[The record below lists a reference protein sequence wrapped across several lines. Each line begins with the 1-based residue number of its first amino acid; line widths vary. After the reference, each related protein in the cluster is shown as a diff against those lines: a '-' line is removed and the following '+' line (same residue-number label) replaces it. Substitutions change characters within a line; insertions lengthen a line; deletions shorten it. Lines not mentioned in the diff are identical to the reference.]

1 MTTLARLAPLL
12 IPRALHFGIVPFWI
26 AGLLESLRPTDGEK
40 IEDSYPLS
48 PLQHGMLFHTLL
60 DRGSGV
66 DIVQEI
72 CDLSEDLDVDA
83 FEEAWKRVAQRHPA
97 LRTSFQWDGLDE
109 PIQQVHRRL
118 PSLERHDW
126 RDRSRKDQE
135 AELDAFVRS
144 DRRRGFDLRRAPLMR
159 LSLFR
164 SAPAA
169 YRFVWTFHH
178 ALMDGWCVP
187 IVLKEVFAFYDAFRL
202 GQEPAFDEPRPYR
215 DYIEWLRKLDLS
227 RAESFWRDALKGFR
241 APTPLVVDRLDSD
254 GTIDPLHGEE
264 AIRLSESVTS
274 ALRSLARKHDLTLST
289 IFQAAWA
296 CLLGRYSGE
305 EDVVFGTTRQCRPS
319 AMAGAESMVGLFI
332 NTLPIRARV
341 GPDRSVLDLLR
352 ELRRQWVVSSE
363 YKPTPLVD
371 IQRWSEIPRGASL
384 FQSLVVF
391 EDSLQN
397 SRLRA
402 QGGPWT
408 NRAFREIS
416 QPNTPLNVV
425 AYGERELLIRISYDR
440 KHFDSDSVSRMLGHA
455 ATLLEA
461 MAENADQRLG
471 DLPLLTSAERRQIL
485 EWQSRDREDRSQE
498 CIHRAFE
505 RQTQRTPE
513 AVAVQFE
520 GAHLSYGELNRRANR
535 LARHLRGLGVGPDVL
550 VGVCLNRSLEMV
562 VALLGVLKAG
572 GAYLPLDPAYPAE
585 RLGFMIEDARTPVLV
600 TDESLVSCLP
610 VRSDVS
616 MCLLDRDREAIARE
630 EDDDP
635 EVLGSPE
642 NLAYVI
648 YTSGSTGRP
657 KGVLVTHRNVDR
669 LFAATEALFGFDE
682 HDVWSLFHS
691 YAFDFSVWELWGALR
706 YGGRVVVVP
715 QSVTRSPEA
724 FRELLSET
732 GVTVLNQTPSAFRQL
747 IEADASSGSALRLR
761 LVIFGGE
768 ALEAGMLAPWFGRHG
783 DESPRL
789 VNMYGITETTV
800 HVTHHPLSRADLA
813 RPSSVIGRPIPDL
826 QVYILDRRLD
836 LCPIGV
842 PGELH
847 VGGPGLARGYL
858 HRPELTRE
866 KFIPNPFAPH
876 TEQRLYGSGDLGR
889 YCANGEIEYLGRL
902 DQQVKIRGHRVEPG
916 EIETALAQHPDVKES
931 AVVAREETPGDVRL
945 IAYLVPRGEMAPP
958 DDPELRAF
966 LKRSLPAYMMP
977 SAFVPIEH
985 LPLTPSGKVDRQA
998 LRSPASRSR
1007 RREEDF
1013 VAPRDPTEQAVAE
1026 IWGQVLGL
1034 DGLGAHDDFFERG
1047 GHSLLATQVV
1057 SRIRDWFGVE
1067 LPIQTLFE
1075 SPSVAEFAEVLAKAP
1090 EAARST
1096 SAIPR
1101 LDRESHRPSSAA
1113 GARLRGRTP
1122 STPSSKVDRQP
1133 LRSPTSRSRKRK
1145 EDFVAPRD
1153 PTEQAVA
1160 EIWGQVLGVD
1170 DLGAHDDFFERG
1182 GHSLLATQVV
1192 SRIRDCFGVELPIRT
1207 LFEFPSVAEFAR
1219 VLAKAPEAARST
1231 SSIPRLDR
1239 ESHRARTKD

>member
-1 MTTLARLAPLL
+1 MTTLASVARLL

-26 AGLLESLRPTDGEK
+26 AGLLKSSWPADGEK
-40 IEDSYPLS
+40 IEDTYPLS
-48 PLQHGMLFHTLL
+48 PLQHGMLFHSLR

-72 CDLSEDLDVDA
+72 SELSEDLDVDA
-83 FEEAWKRVAQRHPA
+83 FEEAWKRVAQRHSM
-97 LRTSFQWDGLDE
+97 LRTSFEWDGLDA
-109 PIQQVHRRL
+109 PIQRVHARL
-118 PSLERHDW
+118 PSLERYDW
-126 RDRSRKDQE
+126 RDRSGQYQE

-159 LSLFR
+159 LSLFQL
-164 SAPAA
+164 APSA

-178 ALMDGWCVP
+178 ALLDGWCIP
-187 IVLKEVFAFYDAFRL
+187 IVLKEVFAFYDAIRR
-202 GQEPAFDEPRPYR
+202 GEEPAFDEPRPYR
-215 DYIEWLRKLDLS
+215 DYVEWLRKLDLS
-227 RAESFWRDALKGFR
+227 GAEAFWRDALKGFR
-241 APTPLVVDRLDSD
+241 APTPLVVDRLDTD
-254 GTIDPLHGEE
+254 GTIDDPIHGEQE
-264 AIRLSESVTS
+264 IRLSESVTS
-274 ALRSLARKHDLTLST
+274 TLRSLARKHDLTLNT
-289 IFQAAWA
+289 MLQAAWA

-305 EDVVFGTTRQCRPS
+305 QDVVFGATRQCRPS

-352 ELRRQWVVSSE
+352 ELRRQWVVSRE
-363 YKPTPLVD
+363 YKQTPLVD
-371 IQRWSEIPRGASL
+371 IQRWSEIPRGAPL

-391 EDSLQN
+391 ENSLLN
-397 SRLRA
+397 SGLRA

-408 NRAFREIS
+408 NRMFRYIS

-425 AYGERELLIRISYDR
+425 AYGEREFLIRIAYDR
-440 KHFDSDSVSRMLGHA
+440 KQFDSDSVSRMLGHT
-455 ATLLEA
+455 ATLLGA
-461 MAENADQRLG
+461 MAENVDQRLA

-485 EWQSRDREDRSQE
+485 EWQSGDREYTSQE

-505 RQTQRTPE
+505 RQAQRTPDR
-513 AVAVQFE
+513 VAVQFE

-550 VGVCLNRSLEMV
+550 VGVCLNRSLEMI

-572 GAYLPLDPAYPAE
+572 GAYLPLDPTYPAE

-600 TDESLVSCLP
+600 TDESLVSSVP

-616 MCLLDRDREAIARE
+616 MCLLDRDAEAIALE
-630 EDDDP
+630 EDRDP
-635 EVLGSPE
+635 EVFGSPE

-648 YTSGSTGRP
+648 YTSGSTGKP

-669 LFAATEALFGFDE
+669 LFAATEALYGFDE

-706 YGGRVVVVP
+706 YGGRLVVVP

-768 ALEAGMLAPWFGRHG
+768 ALEPGMLAPWFGLHG

-800 HVTHHPLSRADLA
+800 HVTHHPLSRADLP
-813 RPSSVIGRPIPDL
+813 RGSSVIGRPIPDL
-826 QVYILDRRLD
+826 RVYILDRRLE

-842 PGELH
+842 PGELY
-847 VGGPGLARGYL
+847 VGGPGVARGYL
-858 HRPELTRE
+858 RRPELTRE
-866 KFIPNPFAPH
+866 RFIPNPFAPD
-876 TEQRLYGSGDLGR
+876 TEERLYRSGDLGR
-889 YCANGEIEYLGRL
+889 YCANGEIEYLGRM
-902 DQQVKIRGHRVEPG
+902 DQQVKIRGHRIEPG
-916 EIETALAQHPDVKES
+916 EIETALAQHPDVRES

-958 DDPELRAF
+958 DAELRAF

-977 SAFVPIEH
+977 SAFVPIER

-998 LRSPASRSR
+998 LRSPAGRSR
-1007 RREEDF
+1007 TREEDF
-1013 VAPRDPTEQAVAE
+1013 VAPRDPTEQAVAT
-1026 IWGQVLGL
+1026 IWGQVLGVDDLGAHDDFFERGGHSLLAMQVVSRIRDWFGVELPIQTLFDSPSVAEFAEVLAKAPESARSTLTIPHL
-1034 DGLGAHDDFFERG
+1034 DRESHRASPAAWSTLRRRTPSTPSGKVDRQALRSPAGRSRKREEDFVAPRDPTERAVASIWGQVLGVDDLGAHDDFFERG

-1067 LPIQTLFE
+1067 LPIQTLFD
-1075 SPSVAEFAEVLAKAP
+1075 SPSVAKFAEVLAKAP
-1090 EAARST
+1090 ESARST
-1096 SAIPR
+1096 LTIPR
-1101 LDRESHRPSSAA
+1101 LDRESHRD
-1113 GARLRGRTP
+1113 RT
-1122 STPSSKVDRQP
+1122 
-1133 LRSPTSRSRKRK
+1133 
-1145 EDFVAPRD
+1145 RD
-1153 PTEQAVA
+1153 
-1160 EIWGQVLGVD
+1160 
-1170 DLGAHDDFFERG
+1170 
-1182 GHSLLATQVV
+1182 
-1192 SRIRDCFGVELPIRT
+1192 
-1207 LFEFPSVAEFAR
+1207 
-1219 VLAKAPEAARST
+1219 
-1231 SSIPRLDR
+1231 
-1239 ESHRARTKD
+1239 

>member
-1 MTTLARLAPLL
+1 MTTFAGLAPLL
-12 IPRALHFGIVPFWI
+12 IPGALYFGIFSLWI
-26 AGLLESLRPTDGEK
+26 AGLLETPQPADGEK

-48 PLQHGMLFHTLL
+48 PLQQGMLFHSLL
-60 DRGSGV
+60 DGESGV

-72 CDLSEDLDVDA
+72 ADLSEDLDVDA
-83 FEEAWKRVAQRHPA
+83 FEEAWKRVARRHPM
-97 LRTSFQWDGLDE
+97 LRTSFQWDGLDA
-109 PIQQVHRRL
+109 PVQQVHTRL

-126 RDRSRKDQE
+126 RDRSEKDQE
-135 AELDAFVRS
+135 AELEMFVRS

-159 LSLFR
+159 LSLFQL
-164 SAPAA
+164 APSA

-178 ALMDGWCVP
+178 ALLDGWCIS
-187 IVLKEVFAFYDAFRL
+187 IVLKEIFAFYDAFRR
-202 GQEPAFDEPRPYR
+202 GQEPVFDEPRPYR

-227 RAESFWRDALKGFR
+227 RAESFWRDSLNGFR
-241 APTPLVVDRLDSD
+241 APTPLVVDRLNID
-254 GTIDPLHGEE
+254 GTIDDPLHGELE
-264 AIRLSESVTS
+264 IRLSESVTS
-274 ALRSLARKHDLTLST
+274 TLRSLARKHDLTLNT
-289 IFQAAWA
+289 MLQAAWA

-305 EDVVFGTTRQCRPS
+305 EDVVFGATRQCRPS
-319 AMAGAESMVGLFI
+319 AMAGAESVVGLFI

-352 ELRRQWVVSSE
+352 ELRRQWVVSRE
-363 YKPTPLVD
+363 HKHTPLVD
-371 IQRWSEIPRGASL
+371 IQRWSEIPRGSPL

-391 EDSLQN
+391 ENSLSN
-397 SRLRA
+397 SSLRA

-408 NRAFREIS
+408 NRTFRYIS

-425 AYGERELLIRISYDR
+425 AYGEREFLIRISYDGR
-440 KHFDSDSVSRMLGHA
+440 RFDSDSVSRMLGHT

-461 MAENADQRLG
+461 MAENVDQRLG

-485 EWQSRDREDRSQE
+485 EWQSGGREYRDQE

-505 RQTQRTPE
+505 RQAQRRPDS
-513 AVAVQFE
+513 VAVQFE
-520 GAHLSYGELNRRANR
+520 GLHLSYGELNRRANR

-600 TDESLVSCLP
+600 TVGSFVSSVP

-616 MCLLDRDREAIARE
+616 MCLLDRDAEAIARE
-630 EDDDP
+630 GDHDP

-648 YTSGSTGRP
+648 YTSGSTGKP
-657 KGVLVTHRNVDR
+657 KGVLVTHRNVAR
-669 LFAATEALFGFDE
+669 LFAATEDLFRFDE

-691 YAFDFSVWELWGALR
+691 YAFDFSVWEMWGALR
-706 YGGRVVVVP
+706 YGGRLVVVP

-732 GVTVLNQTPSAFRQL
+732 GVTVLNQTPSAFRHL

-768 ALEAGMLAPWFGRHG
+768 ALESGMLAPWFERHG

-800 HVTHHPLSRADLA
+800 HVTHHALTRADLA
-813 RPSSVIGRPIPDL
+813 RGSSVIGRPIPDL
-826 QVYILDRRLD
+826 QVYILDRRLE

-847 VGGPGLARGYL
+847 VGGPGVARGYL
-858 HRPELTRE
+858 RRPELTRE

-889 YCANGEIEYLGRL
+889 YCANGEIEYLGRM

-916 EIETALAQHPDVKES
+916 EIETALAQHPDIRES

-945 IAYLVPRGEMAPP
+945 IAYLVPRGEMAPS
-958 DDPELRAF
+958 DSRLRAF

-977 SAFVPIEH
+977 SAFVPIQR

-998 LRSPASRSR
+998 LRSPASRTR
-1007 RREEDF
+1007 ELEEDF
-1013 VAPRDPTEQAVAE
+1013 VAPRDPTELAVAK
-1026 IWGQVLGL
+1026 IWGEVLGL
-1034 DGLGAHDDFFERG
+1034 DRLGAHDDFFERG
-1047 GHSLLATQVV
+1047 GHSLMAIQVV

-1067 LPIQTLFE
+1067 VPIQTLFD

-1090 EAARST
+1090 EAARSA
-1096 SAIPR
+1096 SSIPR
-1101 LDRESHRPSSAA
+1101 LDRESHRASSSAWA
-1113 GARLRGRTP
+1113 TLRRRTP
-1122 STPSSKVDRQP
+1122 LTRRGKVDRQA
-1133 LRSPTSRSRKRK
+1133 LRSPASRSRKRE

-1153 PTEQAVA
+1153 PTERAVA
-1160 EIWGQVLGVD
+1160 KIWGEVLGLD

-1207 LFEFPSVAEFAR
+1207 LFDSPSVAKFAAL
-1219 VLAKAPEAARST
+1219 LANAPEAASST
-1231 SSIPRLDR
+1231 SSIPRVDR
-1239 ESHRARTKD
+1239 KSHRAKAKD